1 MDDGSGFGVTHF
13 IAARVMER
21 RVGFFILGFG
31 NFSSLNIVFISIIMI
46 FLVATKNS
54 FGLVKRCNPFSSGHS
69 HSLIRRRYQCIQMNG
84 QTRTR

>member
-1 MDDGSGFGVTHF
+1 MDHGSGFGITNF

-31 NFSSLNIVFISIIMI
+31 NFSILNIVFISIIMI

-54 FGLVKRCNPFSSGHS
+54 FGLVMRRKPFSSGHS
-69 HSLIRRRYQCIQMNG
+69 HSLSWRRYQCIQMNG
-84 QTRTR
+84 QMRTR